1 MIYSI
6 NITKERK
13 ILNTNIITINTNTNI
28 KKKIFKRVKDE
39 HEAQKDLNI

>member
-13 ILNTNIITINTNTNI
+13 ILNTNIITINTNI

>member
-13 ILNTNIITINTNTNI
+13 ILNTNIITNNTNI